1 VRLAGDVVRHILRD
15 GMRLMGVG
23 VIVGL
28 AGALGFSRF
37 LESLRYQVR
46 TYDPLVILSTIFVV
60 AVVALIACWM
70 PAWQA
75 TRFSAVAALRND

>member
-1 VRLAGDVVRHILRD
+1 VPLAGDVVRHILRD

-46 TYDPLVILSTIFVV
+46 TYDPPTSDFPLQTSTSNFQLQTSLLQTSHVRR
-60 AVVALIACWM
+60 
-70 PAWQA
+70 Q
-75 TRFSAVAALRND
+75 TSAALSLV